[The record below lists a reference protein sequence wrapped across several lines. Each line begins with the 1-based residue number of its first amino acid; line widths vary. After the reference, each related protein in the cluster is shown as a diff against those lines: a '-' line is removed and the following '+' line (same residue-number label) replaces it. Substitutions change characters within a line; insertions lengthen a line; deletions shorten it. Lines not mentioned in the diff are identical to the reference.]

1 MSLQGA
7 RYSIPYFV
15 NPKLNYIIEGPEKR
29 FSPVTG
35 FDLLSK
41 TGNAY
46 AARKNGA
53 VQSLMRQTVSN
64 LLDDMSPPSAA
75 LCRVAY
81 VACHPIL
88 CAGPDHL
95 D

>member
-1 MSLQGA
+1 MMPCPASLQGA

-15 NPKLNYIIEGPEKR
+15 NPRLNYVIEGPEKR

-53 VQSLMRQTVSN
+53 VKL
-64 LLDDMSPPSAA
+64 PF
-75 LCRVAY
+75 
-81 VACHPIL
+81 CHMISVHSTSCTCSMQPT
-88 CAGPDHL
+88 A
-95 D
+95 

>member
-1 MSLQGA
+1 MTTCPVSLQGA

-15 NPKLNYIIEGPEKR
+15 NPKLNYVIEGPKMR

-46 AARKNGA
+46 AARKDGA
-53 VQSLMRQTVSN
+53 AQLAVR
-64 LLDDMSPPSAA
+64 
-75 LCRVAY
+75 
-81 VACHPIL
+81 
-88 CAGPDHL
+88 
-95 D
+95 

>member
-1 MSLQGA
+1 MHMQGA

-15 NPKLNYIIEGPEKR
+15 NPKLNYIIQGPEKR

-46 AARKNGA
+46 VARKNGA
-53 VQSLMRQTVSN
+53 RLQTVPQ
-64 LLDDMSPPSAA
+64 LQT
-75 LCRVAY
+75 
-81 VACHPIL
+81 ACMQLGTPKE
-88 CAGPDHL
+88 AFDHSSCGAWTV
-95 D
+95 

>member
-1 MSLQGA
+1 MLCKLSVAVGCLQGA

-15 NPKLNYIIEGPEKR
+15 NPKLNYVIQGPEKR

-46 AARKNGA
+46 VARKNGA
-53 VQSLMRQTVSN
+53 YTLSV
-64 LLDDMSPPSAA
+64 DF
-75 LCRVAY
+75 CR
-81 VACHPIL
+81 CTFR
-88 CAGPDHL
+88 G
-95 D
+95 

>member
-1 MSLQGA
+1 MQGA

-15 NPKLNYIIEGPEKR
+15 NPKLNYVIEGPEKR
-29 FSPVTG
+29 FSPITG

-53 VQSLMRQTVSN
+53 PHRLV
-64 LLDDMSPPSAA
+64 
-75 LCRVAY
+75 
-81 VACHPIL
+81 
-88 CAGPDHL
+88 
-95 D
+95 

>member
-1 MSLQGA
+1 MTFCSVSLQGA

-15 NPKLNYIIEGPEKR
+15 NPKLNYVIQGPEMR

-46 AARKNGA
+46 AARKDGTA
-53 VQSLMRQTVSN
+53 
-64 LLDDMSPPSAA
+64 LLA
-75 LCRVAY
+75 
-81 VACHPIL
+81 I
-88 CAGPDHL
+88 
-95 D
+95 

>member
-1 MSLQGA
+1 MALQLCMTIRSVSLQGA

-15 NPKLNYIIEGPEKR
+15 NPKLNYVIEGPQKR

-46 AARKNGA
+46 AARKDGA
-53 VQSLMRQTVSN
+53 AQLAVR
-64 LLDDMSPPSAA
+64 
-75 LCRVAY
+75 
-81 VACHPIL
+81 
-88 CAGPDHL
+88 
-95 D
+95 

>member
-1 MSLQGA
+1 MTPGLARLQGA
-7 RYSIPYFV
+7 RFSIPYFV
-15 NPKLNYIIEGPEKR
+15 NPKLSYVIEGPEKH

-53 VQSLMRQTVSN
+53 AHI
-64 LLDDMSPPSAA
+64 PSYPSK
-75 LCRVAY
+75 RY
-81 VACHPIL
+81 VA
-88 CAGPDHL
+88 
-95 D
+95 